1 MAADVASRPA
11 QTNDPNAGPKSGMAS
26 KWMLMVYTAGVVLL
40 VVAGRNVV
48 ESATVVLGWAIASIV
63 AAMLLTPLVRFL
75 DRFLPRALAILLV
88 FLAVAAIGLAVR
100 SAYVAEVQGQVDY
113 LAERGPE
120 IAAQVEAR
128 QDRVGDIAREI
139 GLEDRVTELTE
150 RLQDRIGTPSDA
162 LRDAAMSVP
171 AYLVAFI
178 LTIFFLVFGP
188 EMVRAGLTRFG
199 GDRRERLDDAV
210 QGAARATQRQVGAA
224 IVIATAVGLTIWVVG
239 ELLDAPSPGLFALA
253 GAAFAMIPYVGI
265 FVAFLP
271 VIVVG
276 LGVASWWQVAGV
288 IALAAG
294 MQFLEATRW
303 RPFVD
308 RRSLYVGPA
317 ALVISAALGYVIY
330 GVGGLIVLVVSTVFA
345 LAVADQV
352 ATDDPDEAPGSDDA
366 TDPIPTPIDEYV
378 EPDPEPES
386 ADA

>member
-1 MAADVASRPA
+1 
-11 QTNDPNAGPKSGMAS
+11 
-26 KWMLMVYTAGVVLL
+26 
-40 VVAGRNVV
+40 
-48 ESATVVLGWAIASIV
+48 
-63 AAMLLTPLVRFL
+63 
-75 DRFLPRALAILLV
+75 
-88 FLAVAAIGLAVR
+88 
-100 SAYVAEVQGQVDY
+100 
-113 LAERGPE
+113 
-120 IAAQVEAR
+120 
-128 QDRVGDIAREI
+128 
-139 GLEDRVTELTE
+139 
-150 RLQDRIGTPSDA
+150 
-162 LRDAAMSVP
+162 MSVP

-210 QGAARATQRQVGAA
+210 QGAARATQLQVGAA
-224 IVIATAVGLTIWVVG
+224 IVIATTVGLTIWVVG

-253 GAAFAMIPYVGI
+253 GAAFAVIPYVGI
-265 FVAFLP
+265 FLAFLP

-288 IALAAG
+288 FALAAV

-352 ATDDPDEAPGSDDA
+352 ATDDPDETTDSDDA

-378 EPDPEPES
+378 EPDPEPDRPDPSPPTPEITS
-386 ADA
+386 ARVQRNRGRSCGMMRR